1 MDVGN
6 LRIVIGA
13 DVGGLRTGLRE
24 AENGLKS
31 VAKKAGAFGK
41 QLGEGLKSA
50 GDTMTGLGTSIGT
63 LIAPLAGFGVAGV
76 MVAADFESS
85 MNEISA
91 RTGIVGEDLDMIR
104 QFALKMGADTAF
116 SAQQASDAFLQLLSS
131 GSSAAEAMATLPAV
145 LDLAAA
151 SGMDL
156 GVTADVLTDILAQ
169 FGLSVSKV
177 PENFLELQTQLGV
190 TDQMMTDFGN
200 DADATEQMLALA
212 DSLGV
217 TTDQLYEMWNAAQ
230 PLTDEITLLANN
242 LGIGADDWAAY
253 GESVSNITPEIQAL
267 IDQTGLAG
275 HRLAQMFTGV
285 DPTWFTSS
293 LTDAAKVADLLTQ
306 AAGASS
312 ASVEDLAQGFA
323 NVGPVANLFGMNV
336 EETAAALAVLAENGI
351 KGAEGGTA
359 LKSMLLSLTTPSAAA
374 IAEMDRLG
382 ISLSNVDGS
391 MKDLDTVIDELD
403 AALDGLPMDEQI
415 RVSALLAG
423 SYGITALSALRT
435 ADGIDTMQLAMV
447 EAAGAQEVAAARM
460 KGFSGATDALTGSFE
475 TLMINAL
482 TPFMEN
488 TLTPMVQKI
497 TGVVNKIGEWAKAN
511 PDVANTVFVVTA
523 AIAGLSAALITG
535 GLAVSAMGTAVG
547 GLGTALTFA
556 FGPLGILIGGIGVL
570 AVTIGTLLPGI
581 VESWGAAF
589 AEIGKFIQHV
599 IDQVTALLAKI
610 GEVAAAI
617 PGMQMSSGDSN
628 RQSFQGLWDAHG
640 SHATGLA
647 NVPFDGYRAILHKG
661 ERVMTAHENR
671 SGGSGGVMI
680 NFNGGNFLGSR
691 QEVIEWVREGMAE
704 AGL

>member
-1 MDVGN
+1 
-6 LRIVIGA
+6 
-13 DVGGLRTGLRE
+13 
-24 AENGLKS
+24 
-31 VAKKAGAFGK
+31 
-41 QLGEGLKSA
+41 
-50 GDTMTGLGTSIGT
+50 
-63 LIAPLAGFGVAGV
+63 
-76 MVAADFESS
+76 
-85 MNEISA
+85 
-91 RTGIVGEDLDMIR
+91 
-104 QFALKMGADTAF
+104 
-116 SAQQASDAFLQLLSS
+116 
-131 GSSAAEAMATLPAV
+131 
-145 LDLAAA
+145 
-151 SGMDL
+151 
-156 GVTADVLTDILAQ
+156 
-169 FGLSVSKV
+169 
-177 PENFLELQTQLGV
+177 
-190 TDQMMTDFGN
+190 MMTDFGN

-374 IAEMDRLG
+374 IVEMDRLG

-403 AALDGLPMDEQI
+403 AALDALPMDEQI

-599 IDQVTALLAKI
+599 IDKVTALLAKI

-671 SGGSGGVMI
+671 SGGSGGSGGVMI